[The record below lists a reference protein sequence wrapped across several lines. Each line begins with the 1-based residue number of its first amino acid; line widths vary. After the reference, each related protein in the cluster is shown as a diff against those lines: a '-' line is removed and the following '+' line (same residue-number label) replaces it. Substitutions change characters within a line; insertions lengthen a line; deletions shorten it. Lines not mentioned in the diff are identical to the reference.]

1 MISSKTR
8 LAAIIGSPVAQSLSP
23 VIHNAVFEA
32 KNLDWIYVS
41 FLVKSGRVSDALTAM
56 STLGIGGFSV
66 TMPHKNEVAKIVGE
80 TGQVDEIVKITKSAN
95 TVVLRADNSLWATN
109 TDGDG
114 CCNALEEAMQSSV
127 KGERAVIIGAGGTAS
142 AVAYVL
148 AQRGASE
155 VVIIN
160 RSANRA
166 QDLVKQIG
174 GVARVAGAA
183 GVTTEI
189 SNSRIIINTTPV
201 GFGETSKNAPTPID
215 VSLIQSSHVVLDAVY
230 NPLQTGLIVAAR
242 NAGAVVVDGLSMLVH
257 QAILQQWHW
266 TSESYENSDIAL
278 MRNAAVSHLASIQ

>member
-66 TMPHKNEVAKIVGE
+66 TMPHKNEVAKIVAE

-174 GVARVAGAA
+174 GVVRVAGAA
-183 GVTTEI
+183 DQTSEI
-189 SNSRIIINTTPV
+189 SNARIIINTTPV
-201 GFGETSKNAPTPID
+201 GFGDTSKNAPTPID

-257 QAILQQWHW
+257 QAILQQRHW